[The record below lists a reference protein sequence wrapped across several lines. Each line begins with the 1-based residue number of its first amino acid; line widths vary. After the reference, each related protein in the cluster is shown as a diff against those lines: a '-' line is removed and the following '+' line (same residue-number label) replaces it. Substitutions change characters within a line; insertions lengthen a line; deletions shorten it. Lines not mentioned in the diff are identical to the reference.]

1 MHERDELLARR
12 QRTLGAFA
20 ELSYEQPVR
29 ITHASG
35 VWIHTA
41 AGERLLDVYN
51 NVPHVGH
58 AHPRVAAAI
67 AAQAQRVAS
76 NTRYLDERIVEYSE
90 RLLAT
95 FPAHLDTCL
104 FVNSGSEANDVAW
117 QIAKAHT
124 TNCGALVMSHAYH
137 GITDSV
143 AALSPA
149 IWRNPA
155 PHVAQLQPPRD
166 ASEAQGVVA
175 TAMALIAQLQERG
188 CALAALII
196 DSALTSSGVYDPPP
210 PWGALLSNAV
220 HRAGA
225 LVIADE
231 VQIGL
236 GRCGSHLWGFERRGL
251 VPDLVTLG
259 KPVANG
265 YPLGIVVLRRALLE
279 PFQRATGFFSTFGG
293 NQIAAAAG
301 MAVLEVVQQE
311 RLMENAQRTGSY
323 LLARLRELAAEQPL
337 LAQIRGS
344 GLLLGAELGAP
355 DGLSPTH
362 FTRQVLNALRARGIL
377 SGADGPQGNVLKLRP
392 PLPFLPEHVD
402 RVISALQEILQ
413 HAGPSG

>member
-12 QRTLGAFA
+12 RRALGAFA
-20 ELSYEQPVR
+20 ELSYDQPVR
-29 ITHASG
+29 ITHATG
-35 VWIHTA
+35 VWVHTA

-76 NTRYLDERIVEYSE
+76 NTRYLDERLIEYSE

-124 TNCGALVMSHAYH
+124 ANCGALVMSHAYH

-143 AALSPA
+143 AALSTA
-149 IWRNPA
+149 IRRDPA
-155 PHVAQLQPPRD
+155 PQVGQLPPPRNASDAENVVAAASALIEQLQ
-166 ASEAQGVVA
+166 A
-175 TAMALIAQLQERG
+175 RG
-188 CALAALII
+188 CPLAALLI
-196 DSALTSSGVYDPPP
+196 DSAMTSTGVYDPPS
-210 PWGALLSNAV
+210 PWGALLSKAV
-220 HRAGA
+220 HDAGA

-251 VPDLVTLG
+251 SPDLVTLG
-259 KPVANG
+259 KPIANG

-279 PFQRATGFFSTFGG
+279 PFQRDTGFFSTFGG
-293 NQIAAAAG
+293 NQVAAAAG
-301 MAVLEVVQQE
+301 LAVLEVVQQE
-311 RLMENAQRTGSY
+311 GLRQNAERTGGY
-323 LLARLRELAAEQPL
+323 FLARLRELAAQQPL
-337 LAQIRGS
+337 LREIRGS
-344 GLLLGAELGAP
+344 GLLLGAELGAA
-355 DGLSPTH
+355 DGLSPAH
-362 FTRQVLNALRARGIL
+362 FTRGVLNALRARGIL
-377 SGADGPQGNVLKLRP
+377 TGADGPEGNVLKLRP

-402 RVISALQEILQ
+402 RVITALQEVLQ
-413 HAGPSG
+413 HARP